1 MKRLT
6 TRREDGRIETRGISY
21 SEFHMDY
28 VPSARI
34 NDYYD
39 MRLAA
44 YEDTGLTPEEVAAAN
59 ERAEKAEADNA
70 ALLKEFEKL
79 STYESLS
86 WLHDHFTDII
96 LRKHPGAELLERV
109 KVLERALEI
118 ACKYTEC
125 PYTDSM
131 GSALPCDNNDLNCP
145 QCFIAQAKEGRP

>member
-1 MKRLT
+1 MERLT

-44 YEDTGLTPEEVAAAN
+44 YEDTGLTPEELAAAN
-59 ERAEKAEADNA
+59 D
-70 ALLKEFEKL
+70 
-79 STYESLS
+79 
-86 WLHDHFTDII
+86 
-96 LRKHPGAELLERV
+96 RV

-125 PYTDSM
+125 PYTDSI
-131 GSALPCDNNDLNCP
+131 GSALPCDNNDLNCS